1 MGFECLRHAFY
12 CLSVFLGQ
20 HSCKSIHVGKK
31 ITEYPADYSQVADVQ
46 PAIISRFGQV
56 QDLPWLSSAFALG
69 AVAILPWSKAYG
81 IYNIKWLF
89 IANIIIFEAGSA
101 LCGGAPSMVGMI
113 VGRVIAGV
121 GGSGM
126 YMGCLMLVTITTSDQ
141 ERPLYMGI
149 LGVVW
154 GVGTVLGPIVGGAF
168 TDSSASWRWVS

>member
-1 MGFECLRHAFY
+1 MKQVAQ
-12 CLSVFLGQ
+12 V
-20 HSCKSIHVGKK
+20 
-31 ITEYPADYSQVADVQ
+31 YSNILQVADVQ
-46 PAIISRFGQV
+46 PAIISRFGQI
-56 QDLPWLSSAFALG
+56 QDLPWLGAAFALG

-89 IANIIIFEAGSA
+89 IANIILFEAGSA
-101 LCGGAPSMVGMI
+101 LCGGAPNMVGMI

-126 YMGCLMLVTITTSDQ
+126 YMGCLMLLTITTSEQ

-149 LGVVW
+149 LGMVW

-168 TDSSASWRWVS
+168 TGSSATWRWVSYKLLLIL